1 MTYTGRWEE
10 NRNRSWSEG
19 TAKVTETTGA
29 RADFTFTGSWVSW
42 IGAQKRS
49 IGPAKIYIDGALM
62 KEVKNHRPVPIE
74 GYQYT
79 IFTNDVALSPGLHT
93 ITIEASGT
101 GNVVVDAFDVRP

>member
-1 MTYTGRWEE
+1 
-10 NRNRSWSEG
+10 
-19 TAKVTETTGA
+19 
-29 RADFTFTGSWVSW
+29 VSW

-49 IGPAKIYIDGALM
+49 IGPATIYIDNVKVAD
-62 KEVKNHRPVPIE
+62 VKNHRPVPIE

-79 IFTNDVALSPGLHT
+79 IYTKDGLSPGQHT